1 MARLA
6 AESGVT
12 AIVATPHCNL
22 PQGPSNY
29 RSTLLLEKL
38 QALNLLFSRS
48 GIPITVYPGAEVLAR
63 ENLLSL
69 LRDGKLMTL
78 NNSRYLLT
86 EFFFGESP
94 ENINDTLSS
103 LRSAGVIPVV
113 AHPERYEA
121 VQRDPML
128 VVEWFRSGCII
139 QLNKGSI
146 LGRLGNHS
154 RRAALWLL
162 DQGLAHVIASDAH
175 HPDYRTPY
183 MGELVSFLSE
193 HYPPPYIRLLLEKNP
208 GRIVENRRIPPPSE
222 ES

>member
-1 MARLA
+1 M
-6 AESGVT
+6 
-12 AIVATPHCNL
+12 
-22 PQGPSNY
+22 
-29 RSTLLLEKL
+29 
-38 QALNLLFSRS
+38 
-48 GIPITVYPGAEVLAR
+48 
-63 ENLLSL
+63 
-69 LRDGKLMTL
+69 
-78 NNSRYLLT
+78 
-86 EFFFGESP
+86 
-94 ENINDTLSS
+94 
-103 LRSAGVIPVV
+103 V

-175 HPDYRTPY
+175 HPDYRTPHI
-183 MGELVSFLSE
+183 GELVSFLSE

>member
-1 MARLA
+1 MIDLHCHILPGVDDGSPSPEASCRMARLA

-86 EFFFGESP
+86 EFFFGE
-94 ENINDTLSS
+94 
-103 LRSAGVIPVV
+103 
-113 AHPERYEA
+113 
-121 VQRDPML
+121 
-128 VVEWFRSGCII
+128 
-139 QLNKGSI
+139 
-146 LGRLGNHS
+146 
-154 RRAALWLL
+154 
-162 DQGLAHVIASDAH
+162 
-175 HPDYRTPY
+175 
-183 MGELVSFLSE
+183 
-193 HYPPPYIRLLLEKNP
+193 
-208 GRIVENRRIPPPSE
+208 
-222 ES
+222 